1 MYDPKSRVAT
11 EFINDEEILETLRY
25 AEENKEN
32 RELIESLLDRAEDC
46 KGLSHRE
53 AAVLLECTLPDLNQ
67 RIEGLAKKIK
77 QKFYG
82 NRIVM
87 FAPLYLSNYCVNGC
101 IYCPYHYKNK
111 TMCRKKLTQE
121 EIKQEVIAL
130 QDM

>member
-67 RIEGLAKKIK
+67 LIEGLAKKIK
-77 QKFYG
+77 QKLF
-82 NRIVM
+82 
-87 FAPLYLSNYCVNGC
+87 PLMLK
-101 IYCPYHYKNK
+101 I
-111 TMCRKKLTQE
+111 L
-121 EIKQEVIAL
+121 
-130 QDM
+130 

>member
-111 TMCRKKLTQE
+111 TMCRKNQAGSHRSARYGT
-121 EIKQEVIAL
+121 
-130 QDM
+130 